1 MTTKKLVEKKKDDM
15 SETKKDLIEMKL
27 TIAIMQK
34 QVEDLYKKIVEDKQ
48 NPYVTKEDQEELF
61 SYARKNIFK
70 K

>member
-1 MTTKKLVEKKKDDM
+1 MTTKKLSEKKKDEM
-15 SETKKDLIEMKL
+15 TETKKDLIEMKL

-61 SYARKNIFK
+61 GYARKNTFK

>member
-1 MTTKKLVEKKKDDM
+1 MTTKKLVEKKKDEM

-34 QVEDLYKKIVEDKQ
+34 QVEDLYKKIVQDKQ
-48 NPYVTKEDQEELF
+48 NPNVTKEDQEELF
-61 SYARKNIFK
+61 SYARKNSFK

>member
-1 MTTKKLVEKKKDDM
+1 MTTKKLVEKKKDEM

-34 QVEDLYKKIVEDKQ
+34 QIEDLAGKLNIDTRPSLGY
-48 NPYVTKEDQEELF
+48 TKEDMNELASF
-61 SYARKNIFK
+61 YHK